1 MEQIK
6 QSIILNDGELA
17 IVIGEA
23 SIIMNVNTAFELVE
37 KSKCF
42 TGCKEEKEEKLELKD
57 VIFAGKDGNAIKIKE
72 DELNT
77 SKTKS
82 KTHSRV
88 PVLAFRFDSERAD
101 RLNDLREGVGKYLG
115 YFDSMQEA
123 SNWFDISKGD
133 IIAVANTW
141 RPYQNYSEVMNL
153 RFGVKGN
160 GIENVIFSSKYNG
173 KKNSWYADYVM
184 KGNYGKRYHGPEHN
198 RKVVF
203 FREDEIPQ
211 FILDKTLKEDG
222 YIPSCVKKHLKKS
235 K

>member
-1 MEQIK
+1 MEQNIK
-6 QSIILNDGELA
+6 LNDGELA

-57 VIFAGKDGNAIKIKE
+57 VIFAGKDITE
-72 DELNT
+72 EELNT

-88 PVLAFRFDSERAD
+88 PVVAFRFDSERAD
-101 RLNDLREGVGKYLG
+101 CLNDLREGVGKYLG

-123 SNWFDISKGD
+123 SNWFDISKGN

-173 KKNSWYADYVM
+173 KKNSWYAEE
-184 KGNYGKRYHGPEHN
+184 GNYGKRYYGPEHN

-222 YIPSCVKKHLKKS
+222 YIPSCVKNHLKKS

>member
-1 MEQIK
+1 MEQNIK
-6 QSIILNDGELA
+6 LNDGELA

-37 KSKCF
+37 KAKSF

-57 VIFAGKDGNAIKIKE
+57 VIFAGKDITE
-72 DELNT
+72 DKLNT
-77 SKTKS
+77 SKTKP

-88 PVLAFRFDSERAD
+88 PVIAFRFDSERAD
-101 RLNDLREGVGKYLG
+101 DLNDLREGVGKYLG

-123 SNWFDISKGD
+123 SNWFDISKGN

-160 GIENVIFSSKYNG
+160 GIENVRFSSKYNG
-173 KKNSWYADYVM
+173 KKNSWYADYVI

-211 FILDKTLKEDG
+211 FILDKALKEDG
-222 YIPSCVKKHLKKS
+222 YIPSCVKNHLKKS

>member
-1 MEQIK
+1 MEQNIK
-6 QSIILNDGELA
+6 LNDGELA

-37 KSKCF
+37 KAKSF

-57 VIFAGKDGNAIKIKE
+57 VIFADKDITE
-72 DELNT
+72 DKLNT
-77 SKTKS
+77 SKTKP

-101 RLNDLREGVGKYLG
+101 DLNDLREGVGKYLG

-123 SNWFDISKGD
+123 SNWFDISKGN

-160 GIENVIFSSKYNG
+160 GIENIIFSSKYNG
-173 KKNSWYADYVM
+173 KKNSWYAEE
-184 KGNYGKRYHGPEHN
+184 GNYGKRYHGPEHN

-211 FILDKTLKEDG
+211 FILDKEDSF
-222 YIPSCVKKHLKKS
+222 IPSCVKNHLKKS

>member
-1 MEQIK
+1 MEQNIK
-6 QSIILNDGELA
+6 LNDGELA

-37 KSKCF
+37 KAKSF

-57 VIFAGKDGNAIKIKE
+57 VIFAGKDITE
-72 DELNT
+72 DKLNT
-77 SKTKS
+77 SKTKP

-101 RLNDLREGVGKYLG
+101 CLNDLREGVGKYLG

-123 SNWFDISKGD
+123 SNWFDISKGN

-160 GIENVIFSSKYNG
+160 GIENVVFSSKYNG
-173 KKNSWYADYVM
+173 KKNSWYAEE
-184 KGNYGKRYHGPEHN
+184 GNYGKRYHGPEHN

-211 FILDKTLKEDG
+211 FILDKEDSF
-222 YIPSCVKKHLKKS
+222 IPSCVKNHLKKS

>member
-1 MEQIK
+1 MNMEQDIK
-6 QSIILNDGELA
+6 LNDGELA
-17 IVIGEA
+17 VVIGEV

-37 KSKCF
+37 KAKGF
-42 TGCKEEKEEKLELKD
+42 TGYKEEKEEKQEIKD
-57 VIFAGKDGNAIKIKE
+57 DTE
-72 DELNT
+72 ELNT

-82 KTHSRV
+82 RTHSRV

-101 RLNDLREGVGKYLG
+101 RLNDLREGVGRYLG

-123 SNWFDISKGD
+123 CNWFDISKSN

-141 RPYQNYSEVMNL
+141 RPYQNYNKAMNL
-153 RFGVKGN
+153 RFGDKEN
-160 GIENVIFSSKYNG
+160 GIMNIRFSSSYKG
-173 KKNSWYADYVM
+173 KKNSWYAEE
-184 KGNYGKRYHGPEHN
+184 GNYGKRYHGPEHN

-211 FILDKTLKEDG
+211 FILDKEDI
-222 YIPSCVKKHLKKS
+222 YLIPSCVKKLKKHFKKS

>member
-1 MEQIK
+1 MEQE
-6 QSIILNDGELA
+6 IILNDGELEV
-17 IVIGEA
+17 VIGEA

-37 KSKCF
+37 KAKNF
-42 TGCKEEKEEKLELKD
+42 IGCKEEKEQKQELKD
-57 VIFAGKDGNAIKIKE
+57 VIFAGKDGNAIKTKE

-88 PVLAFRFDSERAD
+88 PVIAFRFDSERAD
-101 RLNDLREGVGKYLG
+101 SLNDLREGVGKYLG
-115 YFDSMQEA
+115 YFDSMQDA
-123 SNWFDISKGD
+123 SEWFDISKGN

-141 RPYQNYSEVMNL
+141 RPYQNYAEVMNL

-160 GIENVIFSSKYNG
+160 CIENVVFSSKYNG
-173 KKNSWYADYVM
+173 KKNRWYAEE
-184 KGNYGKRYHGPEHN
+184 GNYGRRYYGLEPN
-198 RKVVF
+198 KVVF

-211 FILDKTLKEDG
+211 FILDKEDS
-222 YIPSCVKKHLKKS
+222 YLPSCVKKHFKKS

>member
-1 MEQIK
+1 MEQN
-6 QSIILNDGELA
+6 IILNDGELA

-37 KSKCF
+37 KAKSF
-42 TGCKEEKEEKLELKD
+42 TGCKEEKEDKQELKD
-57 VIFAGKDGNAIKIKE
+57 VIFAGKDITE
-72 DELNT
+72 DKLNT
-77 SKTKS
+77 SKTKPR
-82 KTHSRV
+82 THSRV

-115 YFDSMQEA
+115 WFDSMQDA
-123 SNWFDISKGD
+123 SNWFDISKSN

-141 RPYQNYSEVMNL
+141 RPYQNYDKVMNL

-160 GIENVIFSSKYNG
+160 GIENVRFSSKYNG
-173 KKNSWYADYVM
+173 KKNNWYAEE
-184 KGNYGKRYHGPEHN
+184 GNYGKRYRGTEAN

-211 FILDKTLKEDG
+211 FILDKEG
-222 YIPSCVKKHLKKS
+222 MIPSCVKKHLKKS

>member
-1 MEQIK
+1 MEQN
-6 QSIILNDGELA
+6 IILNDGELA

-37 KSKCF
+37 KAKSF
-42 TGCKEEKEEKLELKD
+42 IGCKEEKEEKQAIKD
-57 VIFAGKDGNAIKIKE
+57 VIFASKDNTE

-77 SKTKS
+77 SKIKS
-82 KTHSRV
+82 RTHSRV
-88 PVLAFRFDSERAD
+88 PVVAFRFDSEQAD

-115 YFDSMQEA
+115 YFDSMQDA
-123 SNWFDISKGD
+123 SRWFDISKGN

-141 RPYQNYSEVMNL
+141 RPFQNRVERMNL
-153 RFGVKGN
+153 RFGDKGN
-160 GIENVIFSSKYNG
+160 GLENVRFSSKYNG
-173 KKNSWYADYVM
+173 KKNNWYAEE
-184 KGNYGKRYHGPEHN
+184 GNYGKRYHGPEHN

-211 FILDKTLKEDG
+211 FILDKEEDN
-222 YIPSCVKKHLKKS
+222 YIPSCIKKHLKKS

>member
-1 MEQIK
+1 MEQNIK
-6 QSIILNDGELA
+6 LNDGELA

-23 SIIMNVNTAFELVE
+23 SIIMNVNTVFELVE
-37 KSKCF
+37 KAKSF

-57 VIFAGKDGNAIKIKE
+57 VIFADKDITE
-72 DELNT
+72 DKLNT
-77 SKTKS
+77 SKTKP

-101 RLNDLREGVGKYLG
+101 CLNDLREGVGKYLG

-123 SNWFDISKGD
+123 SNWFDISKGN

-160 GIENVIFSSKYNG
+160 GIENIIFSSKYNG
-173 KKNSWYADYVM
+173 KKNSWYAEE
-184 KGNYGKRYHGPEHN
+184 GNYGKRYHGPEHN

-211 FILDKTLKEDG
+211 FILDKEDSF
-222 YIPSCVKKHLKKS
+222 IPSCVKNHLKKS

>member
-1 MEQIK
+1 MEQN
-6 QSIILNDGELA
+6 IILNDGELA

-37 KSKCF
+37 KAKGF
-42 TGCKEEKEEKLELKD
+42 TGCKEEKEEKQEIKD
-57 VIFAGKDGNAIKIKE
+57 DTE
-72 DELNT
+72 EELNT
-77 SKTKS
+77 SKIKPR
-82 KTHSRV
+82 THSRV

-101 RLNDLREGVGKYLG
+101 RLNDLREGVGRYLG

-123 SNWFDISKGD
+123 CNWFDISKSN

-141 RPYQNYSEVMNL
+141 RPYQNYDKVMNL

-160 GIENVIFSSKYNG
+160 GIENIRFSSKYNG
-173 KKNSWYADYVM
+173 KKNSWYAEE
-184 KGNYGKRYHGPEHN
+184 GNYGKRYHGPEHN

-211 FILDKTLKEDG
+211 FILDKEDSF
-222 YIPSCVKKHLKKS
+222 IPSCVKKHLKKI
-235 K
+235 

>member
-1 MEQIK
+1 MEQIIK
-6 QSIILNDGELA
+6 LNDGELA

-77 SKTKS
+77 SKTKA

-101 RLNDLREGVGKYLG
+101 RLNDLREGVGRYLG
-115 YFDSMQEA
+115 YFDSMQDA
-123 SNWFDISKGD
+123 SNWFDISKGN

-160 GIENVIFSSKYNG
+160 GIENVRFSSKYNG
-173 KKNSWYADYVM
+173 KKNSWYAEE
-184 KGNYGKRYHGPEHN
+184 GNYGKRYHGLEYN

-211 FILDKTLKEDG
+211 FILDKEDSF
-222 YIPSCVKKHLKKS
+222 IPSCVKKHLKKI
-235 K
+235 

>member
-1 MEQIK
+1 MEQDIK
-6 QSIILNDGELA
+6 LNDGELA
-17 IVIGEA
+17 VVIGEV

-37 KSKCF
+37 KAKSF
-42 TGCKEEKEEKLELKD
+42 TGCKEEKEEKQELKD
-57 VIFAGKDGNAIKIKE
+57 VIFAGKDIIE
-72 DELNT
+72 DKLNT
-77 SKTKS
+77 SKTKP

-88 PVLAFRFDSERAD
+88 PVLAFRFDSEQAD

-123 SNWFDISKGD
+123 CNWFDISKGN

-141 RPYQNYSEVMNL
+141 RPYQNYDKVMNL
-153 RFGVKGN
+153 RFGNKVN
-160 GIENVIFSSKYNG
+160 GLENIRFSSKYNG
-173 KKNSWYADYVM
+173 KKNSWYAEE
-184 KGNYGKRYHGPEHN
+184 GNYGKRYHGPEHN

-211 FILDKTLKEDG
+211 FILDKEDC
-222 YIPSCVKKHLKKS
+222 YIPSCMKKRFKKS